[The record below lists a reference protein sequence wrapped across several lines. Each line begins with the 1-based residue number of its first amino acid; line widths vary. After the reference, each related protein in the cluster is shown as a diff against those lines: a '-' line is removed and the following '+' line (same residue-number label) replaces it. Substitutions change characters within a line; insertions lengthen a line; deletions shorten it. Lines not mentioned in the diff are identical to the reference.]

1 MSITIIEMGLNDN
14 VGTSRSTINSNF
26 QKLKNGI
33 DDLEGYIDINSN
45 VLSLNDRATT
55 PIDTVIIA
63 GLTGLITARGLDINS
78 ILGIVNS
85 GPLTVSGVS
94 QFNNDVNMTGLLD
107 LTGDLNLSNNIK
119 ASGSIVLD
127 SIDSK
132 NVVSDNIYQGVGN
145 LSPLNGHYFALD
157 YTSSVNPGV
166 DDLVIL
172 GSGVVG
178 QEIILSCEGLVGG
191 STSGYIDITGTDSQ
205 PIIQVGSSSGTKI
218 ELTGLYS
225 NVKLK
230 YNGLYWILIGG
241 HDYIII

>member
-94 QFNNDVNMTGLLD
+94 QFNNDVNISGLLD

-145 LSPLNGHYFALD
+145 LSPLNGYYFALD